1 MKAISIDVIS
11 DVICPWCFLGKRR
24 LDKAIAL
31 LAGIKVEVNW
41 RPFFLDPTIPAE
53 GMSRRT
59 YLENKFGTERLKTI
73 HDPLIAAGKADG
85 VPYAFDKITRTPN
98 TMDAHRL
105 IRWSHVGGKQH
116 DVSERLF
123 MAYFNGGLD
132 IGDRTVLAKIA
143 GEAGMDASEV
153 STKLDSDADVACGE
167 CRSGARLPDGGDGG
181 SVFHL
186 RAKAGADGG
195 ATGGGSGRGHRPAC
209 SLADH
214 KLDGV
219 ADACHHKHAC
229 QPEAGEPQQLSRHQ

>member
-31 LAGIKVEVNW
+31 LAGVKIEVNW

-85 VPYAFDKITRTPN
+85 VPYVFDKITRTPN

-105 IRWSHVGGKQH
+105 IRWSHASGKQH
-116 DVSERLF
+116 NVSERLF

-132 IGDRTVLAKIA
+132 IGDRTMLAKIA
-143 GEAGMDASEV
+143 GEAGMDGSDV
-153 STKLDSDADVACGE
+153 STKLDSDADVAAVNAEVEHAYRMGVTGVPCFIFAQKQGLM
-167 CRSGARLPDGGDGG
+167 GAQ
-181 SVFHL
+181 
-186 RAKAGADGG
+186 
-195 ATGGGSGRGHRPAC
+195 PAEV
-209 SLADH
+209 LA
-214 KLDGV
+214 
-219 ADACHHKHAC
+219 
-229 QPEAGEPQQLSRHQ
+229 EAINRFAA

>member
-31 LAGIKVEVNW
+31 LAGVKIEVNW

-105 IRWSHVGGKQH
+105 IRWSHASGKQH
-116 DVSERLF
+116 NVSERLF

-132 IGDRTVLAKIA
+132 IGDRTMLAKIA
-143 GEAGMDASEV
+143 GEAGMDGSDV
-153 STKLDSDADVACGE
+153 STKLDSDADVAAVNAEVEHAYRMGVTGVPCFIFAQKQGLM
-167 CRSGARLPDGGDGG
+167 GAQ
-181 SVFHL
+181 
-186 RAKAGADGG
+186 
-195 ATGGGSGRGHRPAC
+195 PAEV
-209 SLADH
+209 LA
-214 KLDGV
+214 
-219 ADACHHKHAC
+219 
-229 QPEAGEPQQLSRHQ
+229 EAINQFAA

>member
-31 LAGIKVEVNW
+31 LAGVKIEVNW

-85 VPYAFDKITRTPN
+85 VPYVFDKITRTPN

-105 IRWSHVGGKQH
+105 IRWSHASGKQH

-132 IGDRTVLAKIA
+132 IGDRTMLAKIA
-143 GEAGMDASEV
+143 GEAGMDGSDV
-153 STKLDSDADVACGE
+153 STKLDSDVDVAAVNAEVEHAYRMGVTGVPCFIFAQKQGLM
-167 CRSGARLPDGGDGG
+167 GAQ
-181 SVFHL
+181 
-186 RAKAGADGG
+186 
-195 ATGGGSGRGHRPAC
+195 PAEV
-209 SLADH
+209 LA
-214 KLDGV
+214 
-219 ADACHHKHAC
+219 
-229 QPEAGEPQQLSRHQ
+229 EAINQFAA

>member
-31 LAGIKVEVNW
+31 LAGVKIEVNW

-105 IRWSHVGGKQH
+105 IRWSHASGKQH

-132 IGDRTVLAKIA
+132 IGDRTMLAKIA
-143 GEAGMDASEV
+143 GEAGMDGSDV
-153 STKLDSDADVACGE
+153 STKLDSDVDVAAVNAEVEHAYRMGVTGVPCFIFAQKQGLM
-167 CRSGARLPDGGDGG
+167 GAQ
-181 SVFHL
+181 
-186 RAKAGADGG
+186 
-195 ATGGGSGRGHRPAC
+195 PAEV
-209 SLADH
+209 LA
-214 KLDGV
+214 
-219 ADACHHKHAC
+219 
-229 QPEAGEPQQLSRHQ
+229 EAINQFAA